1 MGSPLDSALLKAAHV
16 GQYKPP
22 GVSLKGWV
30 PCLVVRTVDNH
41 LHIFNIN
48 KDSVTK
54 SAQDI
59 FHEVWLFSV
68 MCLCVSCASLC
79 IMCLS
84 VYHVPLCV

>member
-1 MGSPLDSALLKAAHV
+1 MDMGSPLDSALLKAAHV

-41 LHIFNIN
+41 LHIFNIS

-68 MCLCVSCASLC
+68 MCLCV
-79 IMCLS
+79 
-84 VYHVPLCV
+84 

>member
-41 LHIFNIN
+41 LHIFNIS

-59 FHEVWLFSV
+59 FHEVWLFSL
-68 MCLCVSCASLC
+68 LCDVPLC
-79 IMCLS
+79 MMCLS
-84 VYHVPLCV
+84 MYDVPLYV